1 MNLENEQ
8 EKREQKRLEQVLEK
22 EEKEEQEIAIGEE
35 KLRAKNFTKFGLDMN
50 IFVSL
55 VTAVL
60 VLAFVIFT
68 IAQPTLAADFFEGLN
83 RSLNERFNWLF
94 VLTVNAAL
102 LFLVYLGFS
111 RYGKIRLGGYTARPA
126 YSDMSWYAMMFSAGV
141 GIGIF
146 FYGVAEPI
154 AHLNLPDALS
164 TGSNFDNFKVM
175 FLNYAIH
182 PWGVYGLLAIA
193 LGYFSYNKG
202 LPFAIRSLFY
212 PLLGDK
218 IYGIWGDIIDTVATL
233 SVLFGLATSLGLG
246 VQQINSGL
254 NYVFGIPD
262 ASYVQMMLIAG
273 ITFIATLS
281 VMSGLSKGVKFLSEL
296 NLLISGILLLTIL
309 LIGPTTYILSTY
321 FSSLGVYISDF
332 ARTGLF
338 TAILPEDVAW
348 QGTWSVFYWA
358 WWISWS
364 PFVGTFIA
372 RISKGRTIKE
382 IAFGVLIIP
391 PVTITFAMTILG
403 ASGIFLNEKFGGV
416 IEQAVDANI
425 ATSMFEMFNYLTSS
439 GTLQAI
445 LSIVG
450 VVAIMIFFVTSSDSG
465 SLVASSLT
473 SGGLEDPPVAQRVFW
488 SILEGLIAMAV
499 LFIGGEAALTT
510 IQSAVIILGFPFAI
524 MLLMI
529 MFSLN
534 KELQT
539 SYRKYSYNRNVT
551 LKKRLQRIE
560 DNAEYR

>member
-1 MNLENEQ
+1 MNLEKEQ
-8 EKREQKRLEQVLEK
+8 QQ
-22 EEKEEQEIAIGEE
+22 EEEIKKKQE
-35 KLRAKNFTKFGLDMN
+35 KLRARNFKKFGLDMN
-50 IFVSL
+50 IFVSV

-68 IAQPTLAADFFEGLN
+68 IAQPTLAADFFQGIN
-83 RSLNERFNWLF
+83 VSLNENFNWLF

-111 RYGKIRLGGYTARPA
+111 RYGRIRLGGYTAKPE
-126 YSDMSWYAMMFSAGV
+126 YSDLSWYAMMFSAGV

-154 AHLNLPDALS
+154 AHLNIPLALES
-164 TGSNFDNFKVM
+164 GSSFDNFKVM

-182 PWGVYGLLAIA
+182 PWGVYGLLAIG

-212 PLLGDK
+212 PLIGDK
-218 IYGIWGDIIDTVATL
+218 IYGFWGDVIDTVATL

-246 VQQINSGL
+246 AKQINAGL

-262 ASYVQMMLIAG
+262 ASYVQMILIAG

-281 VMSGLSKGVKFLSEL
+281 VMSGLSKGVKLLSEL
-296 NLLISGILLLTIL
+296 NLVISGLLLLVVL

-321 FSSLGVYISDF
+321 LSSVGVYISDF
-332 ARTGLF
+332 ASTGLF

-348 QGTWSVFYWA
+348 QGSWSVFYWA

-382 IAFGVLIIP
+382 IALGVLIIP

-403 ASGIFLNEKFGGV
+403 AAGIFVNEQFGGV

-425 ATSMFEMFNYLTSS
+425 ATSMFEMFNYLTTS
-439 GTLQAI
+439 GILQGI
-445 LSIVG
+445 LSITG
-450 VVAIMIFFVTSSDSG
+450 VVAIAIFFVTSSDSG

-473 SGGLEDPPVAQRVFW
+473 SGGLENPPVAQRVFW
-488 SILEGLIAMAV
+488 SVLQGLIAMAV
-499 LFIGGEAALTT
+499 LLIGGEEALVT

-529 MFSLN
+529 IVSLN
-534 KELQT
+534 KELQG
-539 SYRKYSYNRNVT
+539 SYRKYMYNRNVT

>member
-1 MNLENEQ
+1 MNLEKERQ
-8 EKREQKRLEQVLEK
+8 
-22 EEKEEQEIAIGEE
+22 EEKEIQQGQE
-35 KLRAKNFTKFGLDMN
+35 KLQARNFKKFGLDMN

-55 VTAVL
+55 VTAIL
-60 VLAFVIFT
+60 VLTFVIFT
-68 IAQPTLAADFFEGLN
+68 ITQPTLSSNFFEGINVYLN
-83 RSLNERFNWLF
+83 KNFNWLF
-94 VLTVNAAL
+94 VITVNAAL
-102 LFLVYLGFS
+102 IFLVYLGFS
-111 RYGKIRLGGYTARPA
+111 RYGKIRLGGYTARPD

-154 AHLNLPDALS
+154 AHLNIPAALDS
-164 TGSNFDNFKVM
+164 GSSFDNFKVM
-175 FLNYAIH
+175 FLNYAMH
-182 PWGVYGLLAIA
+182 PWGVYGLLAIG

-218 IYGIWGDIIDTVATL
+218 IYGVMGDIIDTVATL

-246 VQQINSGL
+246 AKQINSGL

-262 ASYVQMMLIAG
+262 ASYVQMILIAG
-273 ITFIATLS
+273 ITVVATLS
-281 VMSGLSKGVKFLSEL
+281 VMSGLSKGVKLLSEL
-296 NLLISGILLLTIL
+296 NLIISGVLLAVVL

-321 FSSLGVYISDF
+321 LSSLGVYITDF
-332 ARTGLF
+332 ASTGLF

-348 QGTWSVFYWA
+348 QGEWSVFYWA

-382 IAFGVLIIP
+382 IALGVLIIP

-403 ASGIFLNEKFGGV
+403 AAGIFVNEQFGGV
-416 IEQAVDANI
+416 IEQAVETNI

-439 GTLQAI
+439 GLLQSI
-445 LSIVG
+445 LSVTG
-450 VVAIMIFFVTSSDSG
+450 VIAIAIFFVTSSDSG

-473 SGGLEDPPVAQRVFW
+473 SGGLENPPVAQRVFW
-488 SILEGLIAMAV
+488 SILQGLIAMAV
-499 LFIGGEAALTT
+499 LLVGGEAALTT

-529 MFSLN
+529 IFSLN
-534 KELQT
+534 KELQG
-539 SYRKYSYNRNVT
+539 SYRKYSYNKNLS
-551 LKKRLQRIE
+551 LKKRLQKIK
-560 DNAEYR
+560 DNAEYQ